1 MPTNQD
7 QKIFSIFMEEAEER
21 LETLQTGLTEL
32 PAIMADPDRERVAAI
47 YRAAHSIK
55 GAAAMLMDKMPSLT
69 SINKVSKRLE
79 DCFKIVKDT
88 PLKIDATTQTLYTK
102 GFEVLKNL
110 IDRAASPAG
119 LSEEIGEKIL
129 QASLPVYDKLENH
142 LKSLMSGKAPAA
154 TPKAASATATATPGV
169 ANALNQ
175 VMTVLKPML
184 QGFKQADSPET
195 RKQLAGLCARLTKV
209 GVGVEP
215 WQVLVK
221 TAHGAIANPKNSFKV
236 LANPIINELKQGA
249 ELLQTGK
256 ANTIAPSATL
266 SSLAGAKAAAAKS
279 ATQEITIPADPKEV
293 VKVLLKTFN
302 KQQLQ
307 AIAQL
312 LIKHIKS

>member
-1 MPTNQD
+1 
-7 QKIFSIFMEEAEER
+7 MEEAEER

-32 PAIMADPDRERVAAI
+32 PAIMADSDRERVMAI

-55 GAAAMLMDKMPSLT
+55 GAAAMLMDKMPSLN

-79 DCFKIVKDT
+79 DCFKMVKDT

-110 IDRAASPAG
+110 IDRAASPGG

-142 LKSLMSGKAPAA
+142 LKALMSGKASAA
-154 TPKAASATATATPGV
+154 TPAPATATPAV
-169 ANALNQ
+169 ANAVNQ

-184 QGFKQADSPET
+184 QGFKQAESPET

-266 SSLAGAKAAAAKS
+266 STLAGAKAAAKS
-279 ATQEITIPADPKEV
+279 ATPEITIPADPKEV

-312 LIKHIKS
+312 LIKHVKS